1 MKPYEGFVISGDG
14 KTFRRTQYLGH
25 NVITI
30 VDFLFSLHFLHHLFP
45 CALWADYVFAVLD
58 EPLANHGLVADVADE
73 ALVVPGEGLEG
84 HKLGA
89 AQSALACNGFGAGS
103 TSFGE

>member
-1 MKPYEGFVISGDG
+1 VISGDG
-14 KTFRRTQYLGH
+14 KPFRRTQYLGH
-25 NVITI
+25 CNNNCQY
-30 VDFLFSLHFLHHLFP
+30 LFSLHFLHHLFP
-45 CALWADYVFAVLD
+45 CAFRADYVFTVLD
-58 EPLANHGLVADVADE
+58 EPLANHGLIADVADE